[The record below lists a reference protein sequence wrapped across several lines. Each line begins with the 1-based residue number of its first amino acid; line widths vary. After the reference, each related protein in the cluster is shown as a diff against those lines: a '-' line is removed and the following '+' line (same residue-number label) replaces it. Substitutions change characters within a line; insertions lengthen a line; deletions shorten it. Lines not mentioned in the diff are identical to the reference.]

1 MRVTFNSYL
10 LINNLEHKIIFNEI
24 YSYIVKFGF
33 NYYGFCEKDAVK
45 ECGFSNNSFQLIT
58 ITIL

>member
-1 MRVTFNSYL
+1 MRISFKSSL
-10 LINNLEHKIIFNEI
+10 LMNNLEHKIIFNEI
-24 YSYIVKFGF
+24 YSYIVKFDCIDCR
-33 NYYGFCEKDAVK
+33 FCEKDAVK